1 MKGLTVD
8 NLKHMLGVARK
19 CYSMALYKGFT
30 ETEARQLFIMGLLHD
45 AGKEFTDD
53 NNEQGK
59 ALKASLEDL
68 FDYNIFTSEMI
79 EAIEL
84 HGKPEQN
91 QNNTLLKILNEADL
105 SVNHFG
111 EDCGVYSRLID
122 IENRYGTNSKEYS
135 DALKLAKELGLVDND
150 YGAEPEEVETNS
162 NGVNANIKA
171 NILSDDKMREIGFTE
186 NRKGYLYFS
195 RILKVPNK
203 KDEITFNV
211 TIPRDGSDIRI
222 DVLDEAFCQP
232 YDYQHILYK
241 NPTSGFALLVKK
253 EVEHWMKHLTDAGVL
268 EGHKYGEYI

>member
-53 NNEQGK
+53 NDEQGK

-91 QNNTLLKILNEADL
+91 QNNNLLKILNEAEL
-105 SVNHFG
+105 SVNDLG
-111 EDCGVYSRLID
+111 MNCEVYNRLIG
-122 IENRYGTNSKEYS
+122 IENRYGTDSKEYR
-135 DALKLAKELGLVDND
+135 DALKLAKELNLVNAD
-150 YGAEPEEVETNS
+150 YGKEPEAVETNS
-162 NGVNANIKA
+162 NGVNVNIKA
-171 NILSDDKMREIGFTE
+171 NILDDVKMREIGFTE
-186 NRKGYLYFS
+186 HRKGYLYFS
-195 RILKVPNK
+195 RLLKISCKNV
-203 KDEITFNV
+203 EITFNV

-222 DVLDEAFCQP
+222 DILDEAFCQP
-232 YDYQHILYK
+232 YDYQHILHK
-241 NPTSGFALLVKK
+241 NPNSEFALLVR
-253 EVEHWMKHLTDAGVL
+253 EQVEYWMKYLMDAGVL